1 MGGFAALRNEPNL
14 AVADG
19 LVKTKPTADQA
30 LWPRMPL
37 GEFENTN
44 PMGGFAALRNEPN
57 LAGRRLFGKN
67 KANRRSSALAQNAI
81 GRI

>member
-1 MGGFAALRNEPNL
+1 MGGFAALRDEPNL

-19 LVKTKPTADQA
+19 LVKTKPTAV
-30 LWPRMPL
+30 WPRMPL